1 VVIRAALALAV
12 LALPS
17 LAQAHAALVRA
28 APGARETVR
37 IAPARARLWFSEQ
50 LEPAYST
57 MSVWQDRT
65 RVDRGDAAV
74 GPDDPRSLSVALPSL
89 DRGRYLV
96 KYRVLSV
103 DGHVVEGAFPFAVS
117 GGAAGR

>member
-1 VVIRAALALAV
+1 MIPAALALAA
-12 LALPS
+12 LAFPS

-28 APGARETVR
+28 APAARETVR
-37 IAPARARLWFSEQ
+37 IAPMRAQLWFSER

-65 RVDRGDAAV
+65 RVDRGDATV
-74 GPDDPRSLSVALPSL
+74 GADNPRSLSVALPSL
-89 DRGRYLV
+89 DRGRYV
-96 KYRVLSV
+96 VRYRVLSV
-103 DGHVVEGAFPFAVS
+103 DSHVVEGAFPFAVS

>member
-1 VVIRAALALAV
+1 MVIRAALALAV

-17 LAQAHAALVRA
+17 VAQAHAALVRA
-28 APGARETVR
+28 APAARETVR
-37 IAPARARLWFSEQ
+37 VTPARAQLWFSER

-57 MSVWQDRT
+57 MSVWQERA
-65 RVDRGDAAV
+65 RVDRGDATV
-74 GPDDPRSLSVALPSL
+74 GPDDPRSLSVSLPSL

-103 DGHVVEGAFPFAVS
+103 DGHVVEGSFPFSVS
-117 GGAAGR
+117 GAAGR